1 MLDNF
6 FITQELFCFKKGA
19 TKIFTLTI
27 KETCVGLGY
36 SVPTYDV
43 EVNISGWIFYH
54 KVCNQM
60 DVHHYVSA
68 CVV

>member
-6 FITQELFCFKKGA
+6 FITQELFCFKKSA

-43 EVNISGWIFYH
+43 EVNISG
-54 KVCNQM
+54 
-60 DVHHYVSA
+60 
-68 CVV
+68 